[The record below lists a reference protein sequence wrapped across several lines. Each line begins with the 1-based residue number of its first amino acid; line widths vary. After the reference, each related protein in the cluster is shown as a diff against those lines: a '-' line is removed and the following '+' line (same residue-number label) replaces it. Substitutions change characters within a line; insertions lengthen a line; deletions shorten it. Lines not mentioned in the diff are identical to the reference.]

1 MTQTQTQPPTQPQ
14 PRTGAAFG
22 AQLRQCRQ
30 AAGLSLRQLA
40 GRVGYDH
47 SYLSQVER
55 GQRPGSADLAR
66 LCDGELGT
74 GDRLTETYRRTAAKP
89 RTGAPAI
96 RTDSLET
103 AWRQLTTALPDSAVV
118 PQWQDQLG
126 ELRRLPAAR
135 RLPELVSRLST
146 LQTDRQA
153 GNEAQQAELGLWVAE
168 TLTACGRAGEA
179 RRWWWAARQLADGC
193 GDAGLGSLVRSR
205 EATSGLSEGRM
216 LSELLPLA
224 DEALTLARQEPL
236 LPDRL
241 LGARAV
247 LARILAQLG
256 RVVEAH
262 ELLPEVLSHA
272 NELPSAST
280 SPGQT
285 PYEVH
290 AVEGSVC
297 ASLGYWTAGCLMFA
311 RALELCPGERLEER
325 ALLELGMAE
334 CFGGSGQGRAA
345 LALTLRVLIELP
357 DEWHTTYV
365 DAVAERVLAAVRSRE
380 PRLPGLHDL
389 DRLLAGRAWAGRT
402 VGSESSSRHGR
413 E

>member
-1 MTQTQTQPPTQPQ
+1 MTQTQTQPQTHPA
-14 PRTGAAFG
+14 GAAFG

-74 GDRLTETYRRTAAKP
+74 GDRLTETYRRTATKP
-89 RTGAPAI
+89 RTAAPAV
-96 RTDSLET
+96 RTESLET
-103 AWRQLTTALPDSAVV
+103 AWQQLTTALPDSAVV
-118 PQWQDQLG
+118 PQSQLDD
-126 ELRRLPAAR
+126 LRRLPAAR
-135 RLPELVSRLST
+135 RLPELASRLST
-146 LQTDRQA
+146 LQTDPQTGHDAR
-153 GNEAQQAELGLWVAE
+153 QAELSVWVAE
-168 TLTACGRAGEA
+168 TLIACGRADEA

-193 GDAGLGSLVRSR
+193 GDTGLGSLVRSR
-205 EATSGLSEGRM
+205 ETTIGLSEGRV

-224 DEALTLARQEPL
+224 DEALALALQEPL
-236 LPDRL
+236 HPDQL
-241 LGARAV
+241 LAARAV
-247 LARILAQLG
+247 RARILAGLG
-256 RVVEAH
+256 RVVDAH

-272 NELPSAST
+272 NELPSASI

-311 RALELCPGERLEER
+311 RALELCPGEWLEER

-334 CFGGSGQGRAA
+334 CFAGSGQGPAA
-345 LALTLRVLIELP
+345 LALALRVLIELP

-365 DAVAERVLAAVRSRE
+365 YAVAGRVLAAVRSRE
-380 PRLPGLHDL
+380 PGLRGLHDL
-389 DRLLAGRAWAGRT
+389 DRLMAGRARVGRT
-402 VGSESSSRHGR
+402 VGSESSSGHGR

>member
-1 MTQTQTQPPTQPQ
+1 M
-14 PRTGAAFG
+14 AFG

-74 GDRLTETYRRTAAKP
+74 GDRLVETYRRTSTKA
-89 RTGAPAI
+89 RTGTPAM
-96 RTDSLET
+96 RTHSLET
-103 AWRQLTTALPDSAVV
+103 AWQQLTTALPDSVLL
-118 PQWQDQLG
+118 PQWPDQLD

-153 GNEAQQAELGLWVAE
+153 GHDARQAELSVWVAE
-168 TLTACGRAGEA
+168 TLTACGRVGEA

-193 GDAGLGSLVRSR
+193 GDTGLSSLVRSR
-205 EATSGLSEGRM
+205 EATSGLSEGRA

-224 DEALTLARQEPL
+224 DEALALALQEPL
-236 LPDRL
+236 HPDHL

-247 LARILAQLG
+247 RARILAGLG

-262 ELLPEVLSHA
+262 EQLPEVLSYA

-280 SPGQT
+280 GAGQT

-311 RALELCPGERLEER
+311 RALELCPSERLEER

-334 CFGGSGQGRAA
+334 CFAGGGQGPAA
-345 LALTLRVLIELP
+345 LALALRVLIELP

-365 DAVAERVLAAVRSRE
+365 YGVAERVLAVVRSRE

-389 DRLLAGRAWAGRT
+389 DRLLAAEAWGGRT
-402 VGSESSSRHGR
+402 VGSESSSGLGR